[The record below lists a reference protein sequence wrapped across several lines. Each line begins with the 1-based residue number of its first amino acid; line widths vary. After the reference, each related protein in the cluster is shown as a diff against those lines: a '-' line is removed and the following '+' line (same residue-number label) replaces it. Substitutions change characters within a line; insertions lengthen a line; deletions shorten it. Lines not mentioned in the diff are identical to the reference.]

1 MAKRPRNPFRASAV
15 AQIPSLHHEHE
26 MYRWWVLANVMLGTF
41 MAVLDSTIVNVALSK
56 IMATFGVSVD
66 KVEWVMTGY
75 LLVFG
80 VMLPTSGWIAD
91 HFGYKRTYFLAL
103 ALFTLGSLLCGMAW
117 SENMLIAFRIIQGAG
132 AGMMMPVGMAIVL
145 REFPTE
151 KRGVALGFWSI
162 AAAASVSLGPMVGG
176 YLIDNFAWHTIFDV
190 NVPVGIVA
198 LFATLVIQ
206 REYKTEQTR
215 SFDLIGLLSMGLFLT
230 FLLLALADGNADW
243 NTGGW
248 GSSFILSCFAISGLG
263 LLVFLT
269 NELSVEHPLIELRLL
284 KNFNFGMTN
293 IILFIFGLGMF
304 GSTFLLPLY
313 LQNAMGYT
321 PFQAGLVFLPT
332 GIMQAVIAPITG
344 IVADKANPKIP
355 AITGLLLLSSSFFLN
370 YHLSLFSEH
379 AQIMLPLYLRG
390 MGMGMMFTSLST
402 LALIEIPRQKMAQA
416 SGVSNVIRQIGGSF
430 GIAIFGTLL
439 TQRVLFHS
447 TSYGQALNPTAPAY
461 KNAVLHLGAFA
472 QQAVGGSSMVSAMR
486 AHAMIASHVMQQA
499 FVQAIADDFLISGII
514 TIVCILPI
522 LALKTRKALSQKVPR
537 NPGFRKAST
546 VGGPQTETPGES
558 FTAVEA

>member
-1 MAKRPRNPFRASAV
+1 MALLPRNPFRHSAV
-15 AQIPSLHHEHE
+15 AQIPSLSHEHE
-26 MYRWWVLANVMLGTF
+26 LYRWWVLGNVMIGTF
-41 MAVLDSTIVNVALSK
+41 MAVLDATIVNVALSK

-66 KVEWVMTGY
+66 KVEWVLTAY

-117 SENMLIAFRIIQGAG
+117 NENILIAFRIIQGVG

-145 REFPTE
+145 REFPAE

-176 YLIDNFAWHTIFDV
+176 YLINNFTWHTIFDV

-206 REYKTEQTR
+206 REYKTEKTR
-215 SFDLIGLLSMGLFLT
+215 SFDFLGFLSMGVFLT
-230 FLLLALADGNADW
+230 FLLLALADGNAAW

-248 GSSFILSCFAISGLG
+248 GSPFILSCFALSALG
-263 LLVFLT
+263 FLVFMIT
-269 NELSVEHPLIELRLL
+269 ELSVQHPLIELGLL
-284 KNFNFGMTN
+284 KNFNFGVTN

-313 LQNAMGYT
+313 LQNALGYT
-321 PFQAGLVFLPT
+321 AFQAGLVFLPT
-332 GIMQAVIAPITG
+332 GIMQAAIAPIAG
-344 IVADKANPKIP
+344 IVSDKANPKIP
-355 AITGLLLLSSSFFLN
+355 AIVGLVILALSFFLN
-370 YHLSLFSEH
+370 YYLSLFSEH
-379 AQIMLPLYLRG
+379 PQIMLPLYLRG
-390 MGMGMMFTSLST
+390 LGMGMLFTSLSA
-402 LALIEIPRQKMAQA
+402 LALVEIPRQKMAQA
-416 SGVSNVIRQIGGSF
+416 SGLFNVIRQIGGSF

-439 TQRVLFHS
+439 TQRQLFHA
-447 TSYGQALNPTAPAY
+447 TMYGQALDTSSPAF
-461 KNAVLHLGAFA
+461 KNAILHLQGFA
-472 QQAVGGSSMVSAMR
+472 QHAIGGTSAESISRAQALIVT
-486 AHAMIASHVMQQA
+486 HLMQQS
-499 FVQAIADDFLISGII
+499 FVAAIADDFLISGII

-522 LALKTRKALSQKVPR
+522 LALRSRKGKGRSARPLKSETR
-537 NPGFRKAST
+537 
-546 VGGPQTETPGES
+546 
-558 FTAVEA
+558 